1 MLEYGNSEMHFLL
14 IILFFLCLQNC
25 QESERDLK
33 VDEMK
38 TEFQEAQTF
47 FRVAFSIL

>member
-14 IILFFLCLQNC
+14 IILFFLQKCH
-25 QESERDLK
+25 ESEQGLK
-33 VDEMK
+33 VDKMK